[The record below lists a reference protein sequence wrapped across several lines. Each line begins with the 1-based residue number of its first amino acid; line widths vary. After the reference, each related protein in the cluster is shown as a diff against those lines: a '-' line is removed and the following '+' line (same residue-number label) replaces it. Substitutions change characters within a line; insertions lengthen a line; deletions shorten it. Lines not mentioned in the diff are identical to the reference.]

1 MNNITINSINTIKN
15 NLIAKGYQWVESWL
29 FSTNAKQIGMCAMRA
44 CLVIYCRL
52 DTILCIVNSFIEYI
66 SRVLV
71 ICKPNKIHIMKA
83 QNKCKVNSK
92 NSREKGF
99 IREDFY
105 AYVKKLVYVLV
116 TTTEVVI
123 YEFLDIIWIIA
134 IIKDSCY
141 YGYSQDPSPPK
152 EESLSIEDNNAQE
165 AKEIKPEQSESNLNV
180 KEELSNEPWDV
191 TASGDNNVI
200 AKRARMNRSTDLE
213 KKGRKGSSNEE
224 SDNKTKTVRNKKAHT
239 FVLERLG
246 KYYDKSTNTYNGII
260 KVLRN
265 TEFLQLCYL
274 EIKSKLGNMT
284 KGLDRT
290 TLDSISMKTF
300 ENLSKSIMNGSFDFK
315 LARRHMIL
323 KKDGSLRLLGISSL
337 IEKIVHKGLQV
348 ILECI
353 FELLFEEESYGF
365 RPNKSVHS
373 ALKLLYL
380 KGHHHTWVIQGD
392 ITKCFDSIPHDVIM
406 DSLRNHIKCDKFL
419 IVINKL
425 LKAGYKNLVTE
436 KIMKSNMGT
445 LQGSVVSPMLAN
457 IVLDRFDKIVK
468 YSIMLE
474 YTKGKR
480 RKSNPEYDKL
490 ISIRYSRTKGLLH
503 TLEAR
508 QALLDMRKIPR
519 YQTNDLNFRRSMY
532 IRYADDFV
540 FLLAGLYKEALEIK
554 SKLADILKVECG
566 LELNEKK
573 TLVTHLSKGFE
584 FLGANIKKLKY
595 DNEPIFVSHTK
606 NGKLVKQR
614 RAVRLRLNVLFKKLI
629 NRLIDNKFIRRNHLN
644 KIYATLK
651 DSVILL
657 SHDRIVEFFNQKW
670 RGILN
675 FYSFAA
681 NKHML
686 GNVHWLL
693 RYSLAKTLAK
703 KYKLSSARAAFKK
716 FGPWLKCLDT
726 DIMFILTVLLL
737 TNHDYKVG
745 KELDWK
751 LDILDTNWFGTTT
764 QSSIFKKCCIC
775 GSTNNLEMHHLR
787 KVNDVR
793 SSYKSL
799 DLSYKKW
806 VGSLQRKQILLC
818 KYHHM
823 MLHRGQL
830 LHYEVRIINSYRE
843 NLGLFLETL
852 PSTKD
857 K

>member
-1 MNNITINSINTIKN
+1 
-15 NLIAKGYQWVESWL
+15 
-29 FSTNAKQIGMCAMRA
+29 
-44 CLVIYCRL
+44 
-52 DTILCIVNSFIEYI
+52 
-66 SRVLV
+66 
-71 ICKPNKIHIMKA
+71 MKA

-348 ILECI
+348 IL
-353 FELLFEEESYGF
+353 
-365 RPNKSVHS
+365 
-373 ALKLLYL
+373 
-380 KGHHHTWVIQGD
+380 D
-392 ITKCFDSIPHDVIM
+392 IPHDVIM

-425 LKAGYKNLVTE
+425 LKAGYKNLVTG

-657 SHDRIVEFFNQKW
+657 SHDRIVEFFNQK
-670 RGILN
+670 
-675 FYSFAA
+675 
-681 NKHML
+681 
-686 GNVHWLL
+686 
-693 RYSLAKTLAK
+693 
-703 KYKLSSARAAFKK
+703 
-716 FGPWLKCLDT
+716 
-726 DIMFILTVLLL
+726 
-737 TNHDYKVG
+737 
-745 KELDWK
+745 
-751 LDILDTNWFGTTT
+751 
-764 QSSIFKKCCIC
+764 
-775 GSTNNLEMHHLR
+775 
-787 KVNDVR
+787 
-793 SSYKSL
+793 
-799 DLSYKKW
+799 
-806 VGSLQRKQILLC
+806 
-818 KYHHM
+818 
-823 MLHRGQL
+823 
-830 LHYEVRIINSYRE
+830 
-843 NLGLFLETL
+843 
-852 PSTKD
+852 
-857 K
+857 